1 MAALTRELGN
11 ATISS
16 VKALL
21 DNKYL
26 GNARERLI
34 QSGLFYGVGAMN
46 TVFENDSMFA
56 NITPE
61 EMSGFKTAHP
71 IEKYGILYR
80 LLHNVIPADK
90 KIKIPAN
97 DTTTSKTNTSKLEE
111 YTIPT
116 VHNLLDYIE
125 KNANKPLD
133 NISRLLLP
141 FKFSNLSWYINNQL
155 INNRDYLSL
164 LEIITLLDAFIEV
177 EGHERFFYNYIQK
190 VKLTGITTTDI
201 EFILSIIWLIM
212 DTDLNDEYRDEYTY
226 DRTEPTD
233 QQYKLVELKNVFN
246 IIFHIDNSNLTG
258 FKTGLAA
265 LSKLGVTDVF
275 LKDIKLSLIDGLS
288 EPYKTKCLNKIYT
301 LTFAQYVAALLQ
313 SIKDNTP
320 LAMINLGVFQRRF
333 DEVLHKQANITNL
346 NIPKQ
351 HVGSIII
358 TATISAFIKPLLT
371 FVYEK
376 STFILSNIDTY
387 SKTYL
392 DFLYTKNITYN
403 ALKKLVIKN
412 KYTDSFIYIIE
423 EPTRSH
429 PYLRGLLLTMEFKEI
444 LTPADRKIFITINT
458 NTNTLSS
465 KNAPNNLFYPQPE
478 TALTPLTNAF
488 KTVKF
493 NVKTEAFKK
502 FDISFIL
509 SVLAIFGGSW
519 GDLIKSYETINTK
532 LSSKE
537 DITTHEYLSYQTN
550 EINIFDSAAR
560 LIINALN
567 SIQNNKKLIVYLR
580 QLILYQIIFTNTYL
594 LIVDTIAERDKIA
607 GKIDASGTNYN
618 DASSLAKKIAELVY
632 TKNNESINTIINVF
646 INPTLKHSAFY
657 KNETAIICKCIEFNH
672 AQNIILEIDKNIL
685 AEKLGLLKQLSGLA
699 PKESVPANTKSSNT
713 THNSNNSFA
722 SAVKNQPSTS
732 SANNFY
738 NAIDTVKEKEKEKK
752 KAKDKERELTREK
765 LLHFFKRIFQYN
777 LAITSFD
784 IENLLEF
791 NINNT
796 IMICDETRDI
806 LDFYSYKPDI
816 YDLFMPIDLTK
827 KINFIEY

>member
-1 MAALTRELGN
+1 MATLIRELGN

-16 VKALL
+16 VKSLL

-46 TVFENDSMFA
+46 TVFENESMFA
-56 NITPE
+56 KITPE
-61 EMSGFKTAHP
+61 EISGFKTAHP
-71 IEKYGILYR
+71 IEKYGILYK
-80 LLHNVIPADK
+80 LLYNVIPEDK
-90 KIKIPAN
+90 KIKIPTN
-97 DTTTSKTNTSKLEE
+97 DTTTSTTNTSKLEE

-116 VHNLLDYIE
+116 EYNLLDYIE

-155 INNRDYLSL
+155 INNRDYVSL
-164 LEIITLLDAFIEV
+164 LELITLLDAFIEV

-212 DTDLNDEYRDEYTY
+212 DTDLNETYRDKYTY

-301 LTFAQYVAALLQ
+301 LTFAQYVAALLL

-320 LAMINLGVFQRRF
+320 LAMIKLGVFQRAF
-333 DEVLHKQANITNL
+333 DDVLHKQPNITNL
-346 NIPKQ
+346 NIPTQ
-351 HVGSIII
+351 HGGSVII

-387 SKTYL
+387 SKIYL

-403 ALKKLVIKN
+403 KLKKLVIDN
-412 KYTDSFIYIIE
+412 NYTDSFIYIIE

-444 LTPADRKIFITINT
+444 LTPTDRKIFVKT
-458 NTNTLSS
+458 NTNTLPS
-465 KNAPNNLFYPQPE
+465 KKEPNNLFYRPPE
-478 TALTPLTNAF
+478 TALTPFTNAF
-488 KTVKF
+488 KTSKF
-493 NVKTEAFKK
+493 KINTEAIKK

-519 GDLIKSYETINTK
+519 GDLIKSYETINNK

-537 DITTHEYLSYQTN
+537 DIKTHEYLSHQTN

-594 LIVDTIAERDKIA
+594 LIVDTIAERDVIT

-618 DASSLAKKIAELVY
+618 DAASLAKKIAELAY
-632 TKNNESINTIINVF
+632 TKNNESINTIINAFV
-646 INPTLKHSAFY
+646 NPTLKHFMFH
-657 KNETAIICKCIEFNH
+657 KNEIDIIHKCIDFNH
-672 AQNIILEIDKNIL
+672 KQNIILEIDKNIL

-699 PKESVPANTKSSNT
+699 PKESGHVGGKSST
-713 THNSNNSFA
+713 TSHNNSYK
-722 SAVKNQPSTS
+722 STVKNQSATS
-732 SANNFY
+732 SANNFF
-738 NAIDTVKEKEKEKK
+738 NAIDTVKEKEKQ
-752 KAKDKERELTREK
+752 KAKERELTREK

-806 LDFYSYKPDI
+806 LDFYTNKSNAYEL
-816 YDLFMPIDLTK
+816 YMPIDLTK